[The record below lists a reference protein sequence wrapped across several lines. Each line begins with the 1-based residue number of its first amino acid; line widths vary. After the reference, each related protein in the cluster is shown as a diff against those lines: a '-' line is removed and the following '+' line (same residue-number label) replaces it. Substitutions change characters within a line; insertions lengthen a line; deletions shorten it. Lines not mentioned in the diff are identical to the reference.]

1 MNNQSKYVV
10 ITGAS
15 SGIGY
20 ESAKLFA
27 SKGYNLIII
36 ARNMEN
42 LQKLKKEV
50 TSGNRHIDVV
60 IRQADLTERE
70 NLYTLYNSLKEY
82 NISTWINNAGFGNYR
97 SVAEQNL
104 NKIEKLLDLNITALV
119 ILSTL
124 FVHDYAEVEGSKL
137 INISSAGGY
146 IMVPTAVTYCASK
159 FFVSSFTEGLAMEL
173 KESGAKLQAK
183 VLAPAATETNFGN
196 VANDIDN
203 YDYDKSFGKY
213 HTSRQMA
220 EFLYEL
226 HKSDKIVG
234 RIDRESFTFKL
245 SNPVFPYAGG
255 SGHNQKL

>member
-1 MNNQSKYVV
+1 MEKQSKYAV

-36 ARNMEN
+36 ARSMDK
-42 LQKLKKEV
+42 LQKLKSEV
-50 TSGNRHIDVV
+50 INENKDIDVV
-60 IRQADLTERE
+60 IKQADLTERE
-70 NLYTLYNSLKEY
+70 NLYSLYDSLKQY
-82 NISTWINNAGFGNYR
+82 RIGTWINNAGFGNYQKI
-97 SVAEQNL
+97 ANQNL
-104 NKIEKLLDLNITALV
+104 SKIEKLLDLNVTALV

-124 FVHDYAEVEGSKL
+124 FVHDYADVEGTKL

-146 IMVPTAVTYCASK
+146 TMVPTAVTYCASK

-173 KESGAKLQAK
+173 KEAGAKLQAK

-196 VANDIDN
+196 VANDIHN

-226 HKSDKIVG
+226 HESHKVVG

-245 SNPVFPYAGG
+245 CDPVFPYAG
-255 SGHNQKL
+255 SSAHNQKV